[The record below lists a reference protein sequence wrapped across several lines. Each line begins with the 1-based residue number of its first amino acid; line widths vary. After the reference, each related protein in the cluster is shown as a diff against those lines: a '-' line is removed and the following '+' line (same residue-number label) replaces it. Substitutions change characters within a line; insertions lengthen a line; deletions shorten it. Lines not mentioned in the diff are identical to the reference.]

1 MKLTI
6 LLPVLS
12 AMSTFGLVH
21 ALPNVHARVDDRL
34 LFQIPSFD
42 GMSAFTDAWTDVCT
56 LWPPFNTN
64 GLPKAGFSLVS
75 LLVEPGDFSGNNADT
90 EAKVVCTWTEG
101 AGLIP
106 ITTDVANA
114 IGATLL

>member
-1 MKLTI
+1 MKLTN

-12 AMSTFGLVH
+12 VMSTFGLIH
-21 ALPNVHARVDDRL
+21 ALPNFHARVDDRL
-34 LFQIPSFD
+34 LVQILSFD
-42 GMSAFTDAWTDVCT
+42 GMSTFTDAWTDVCT

-75 LLVEPGDFSGNNADT
+75 LLVEPSDFSGNNTDT
-90 EAKVVCTWTEG
+90 YQRM
-101 AGLIP
+101 GLIP